1 MKYAYEAS
9 DRGLDP
15 ACRLCQSLS
24 HLPAPAEDLIHV
36 LTRCRAT
43 ADTRGQYLPEV
54 LNTVATYIPN
64 CGLFRVSRKD
74 FGIGGTGRGAKR
86 GGAREH
92 CSKKEMDRIIPGRRI
107 WSISTALV
115 AILINRAIYP
125 SVEVLIK
132 RIFFCEIDI

>member
-1 MKYAYEAS
+1 MPKNF
-9 DRGLDP
+9 G
-15 ACRLCQSLS
+15 
-24 HLPAPAEDLIHV
+24 HGGG
-36 LTRCRAT
+36 TN
-43 ADTRGQYLPEV
+43 RGQ
-54 LNTVATYIPN
+54 
-64 CGLFRVSRKD
+64 
-74 FGIGGTGRGAKR
+74 KR

-107 WSISTALV
+107 WSFSTALV